1 MSKVRGGQVFVEI
14 GADPKKF
21 FAALT
26 KLNGQ
31 IGKLGASMQNVGA
44 KMTAIGVGL
53 GVPIGLA
60 IRQFA
65 AFDDAIRATA
75 AVSQASGREL
85 QMLNDKARDLGAT
98 TSFTAIEVA
107 NLMTEL
113 GRAGFKPDEINA
125 MTAAVLDL
133 ARATGSDATL
143 ASGIMAA
150 TLRQFGLGA
159 AEATRAADVLTKTAN
174 STFNTVE
181 SLGEALKYA
190 GPVAKSL
197 GLSLE
202 DTSAILGILGNVGI
216 KGSEAGTAL
225 RRLSVISSASGK
237 KLQELFGV
245 TNTDAAGNLK
255 PLVQILDEINTATAT
270 MPVAERTKRMA
281 EAFGLLGITSANV
294 LSTTAGGVTDLA
306 AQLRKAEGTAAKA
319 AKEMDAGLGGAFR
332 IALSAIEGTALAL
345 GDALAPSLITAL
357 NGVINIST
365 AITGFAKRNEALIVS
380 MAKGLGIFVGVGGAL
395 IGVGASLKLVAFA
408 MSGLLSPLAFA
419 ITGIAS
425 LAAGFLSAVV
435 STAAAIVS
443 VTAYGVASVA
453 AATASGAAWA
463 IANIPLLLL
472 VGAVGGLTLKML
484 DTYDAVGMVK
494 SGVASLPGAVSNA
507 ARVFADLGKI
517 GSDTFGGIADAIADA
532 DMEGAIKI
540 MMAGVKAA
548 FMRGKEAIMSV
559 VDGLMTG
566 LDAAIND
573 VMGRWEDYTTVFGR
587 IGAFFGNQS
596 DIEALDAID
605 KGLVAYGS
613 KGRLNSQLDSEAAR
627 ASAADGRR
635 ADTIAAQNELRDTI
649 AGVRAPKMR
658 PKAGGPVASGPLDIG
673 AFDAKQAEEFI
684 KQAASAATLEALSQ
698 LTYDFN
704 QLAESGNISTQQ
716 IARFQSASDA
726 AMAKID
732 PSTAAAL
739 NGAATAGAD
748 AAASQADVAGTF
760 SSTNLGGMGFGQS
773 LFQKLADY
781 GKRTADATEQLADN
795 FHAGLVAE

>member
-1 MSKVRGGQVFVEI
+1 MSRIRGGQVFVEI

-60 IRQFA
+60 VRQFA

-85 QMLNDKARDLGAT
+85 QMLNDKARELGAT
-98 TSFTAIEVA
+98 TSFTAIQVA

-125 MTAAVLDL
+125 MTGAVLDL
-133 ARATGSDATL
+133 ARATGTDATL

-255 PLVQILDEINTATAT
+255 PLVQILDEINTATAS

-281 EAFGLLGITSANV
+281 DAFGLLGITSANV

-345 GDALAPSLITAL
+345 GDALAPSLIAAL

-365 AITGFAKRNEALIVS
+365 AITGFVKRNESLIVS
-380 MAKGLGIFVGVGGAL
+380 MAKGLGVFVGVGGAL
-395 IGVGASLKLVAFA
+395 IGVGASLKLVSFA
-408 MSGLLSPLAFA
+408 MSGLLSPLRFV
-419 ITGIAS
+419 ITAVATV
-425 LAAGFLSAVV
+425 AATFLSAVV

-472 VGAVGGLTLKML
+472 VGAAGGLVVAML
-484 DTYDAVGMVK
+484 QAYDAVGMVK
-494 SGVASLPGAVSNA
+494 SGVSALPGVVGNA
-507 ARVFADLGKI
+507 AKVFSDLGDI
-517 GSDTFGGIADAIADA
+517 GKATFGGIADAIKANNI
-532 DMEGAIKI
+532 EGAIKI
-540 MMAGVKAA
+540 AMAGAKAA
-548 FMRGKEAIMSV
+548 FMRGKESIMSV
-559 VDGLMTG
+559 VDSLMNGLQ
-566 LDAAIND
+566 AAMND
-573 VMGRWEDYTTVFGR
+573 LMGRWEDFFSAFGR
-587 IGAFFGNQS
+587 VEAFFGNQQMK
-596 DIEALDAID
+596 DALALVDA
-605 KGLVAYGS
+605 GLVEHGS
-613 KGRLNSQLDSEAAR
+613 KGRLNSQLRSEADMSR
-627 ASAADGRR
+627 RADGRR
-635 ADTIAAQNELRDTI
+635 ADTVNAENELRDAI
-649 AGVRAPKMR
+649 AGASAPRGSRKQNNTGAFD
-658 PKAGGPVASGPLDIG
+658 PA
-673 AFDAKQAEEFI
+673 AFDAKQAEDFI
-684 KQAASAATLEALSQ
+684 KKAASAATLEALSQ
-698 LTYDFN
+698 LTYEFN
-704 QLAESGNISTQQ
+704 QLAESGNVSSQQ
-716 IARFQSASDA
+716 ISRFQAASDS

-732 PSTAAAL
+732 PSTSAAI
-739 NGAATAGAD
+739 NGAATAGSD

-760 SSTNLGGMGFGQS
+760 SSMSLSGLGFGQS
-773 LFQKLADY
+773 LMERLADY